1 MEARSPRLRCQL
13 VWFLV
18 SPISLTDTRLFPP
31 CVSTWSSFCVCP
43 CPSLFLQ
50 GHQSYWIKDTHMT
63 SFCLNHLLTAL
74 FPNPITFCSTG
85 HLRLQHMNC
94 KVGETQS
101 SPLQET
107 VREMRRRS
115 YSVSGLGRERDSHQ
129 LSRAQSGKTSWWR
142 KNSRQNLMQTH
153 GDSKQP
159 TGI

>member
-1 MEARSPRLRCQL
+1 
-13 VWFLV
+13 
-18 SPISLTDTRLFPP
+18 
-31 CVSTWSSFCVCP
+31 
-43 CPSLFLQ
+43 
-50 GHQSYWIKDTHMT
+50 MT
-63 SFCLNHLLTAL
+63 SFYLNNLLKAL
-74 FPNPITFCSTG
+74 SPNPITFCSTG
-85 HLRLQHMNC
+85 DLRLQHMNC

-107 VREMRRRS
+107 VREMRLRS

-129 LSRAQSGKTSWWR
+129 MSRAQSGKSSWWR